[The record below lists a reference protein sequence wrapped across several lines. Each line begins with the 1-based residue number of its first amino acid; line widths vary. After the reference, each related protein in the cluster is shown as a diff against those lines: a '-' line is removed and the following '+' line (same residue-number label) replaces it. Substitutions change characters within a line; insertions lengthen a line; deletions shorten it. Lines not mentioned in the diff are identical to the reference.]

1 MASKSKIISQINQL
15 LKKAELSEK
24 DQKDWQKYLEQV
36 PEQYLNS
43 VLGIFITLPA
53 RINWLNELIKRKRII
68 LETQDRNAWQA
79 LLQEEKKVFE
89 ELK

>member
-53 RINWLNELIKRKRII
+53 RISWLNELIKRKRII